1 MHSLYFDGCSKG
13 NPGKAGAG
21 FVIYENDIEIYSE
34 SKFLGTQTNNF
45 AEYSGL
51 LLGLKKAKE
60 MDITELNVYGD
71 SMLVI
76 KQMNGEYKVK
86 AAGLLTLYNLAK
98 QYSNKMNVTFQ
109 HVYRDKNA
117 RADELANDAINNYHN
132 K

>member
-13 NPGKAGAG
+13 NPGKSGAG
-21 FVIYENDIEIYSE
+21 FVIYENDLEIYSE
-34 SKFLGTQTNNF
+34 SKFLGKQTNNF

-60 MDITELNVYGD
+60 MGIHDLNVYGD

-86 AAGLLTLYNLAK
+86 ATGLLTLYNLAK
-98 QYSNKMNVTFQ
+98 EYSSNMKITFQ
-109 HVYRDKNA
+109 HIYRDKNK
-117 RADELANDAINNYHN
+117 RADELANNSII
-132 K
+132 